1 MKIAISS
8 TGKTLED
15 NVDERFGRCDYF
27 LIVEIEDKKIKGFEA
42 VENTAKSQMGGA
54 GIVAGEIV
62 AKQKVDAVITVNL
75 GPRAF
80 SVFEQFKIKTYQ
92 GKGKIKEVVQNFLDE
107 KLKELTN
114 ATGPQHVGLKWI
126 INEKN
131 EDSDIHRF
139 RKSIRTFW

>member
-8 TGKTLED
+8 TGKDLESE
-15 NVDERFGRCDYF
+15 VDARFGRCNYF
-27 LIVEIEDKKIKGFEA
+27 LIVEIEENKIKDFKA
-42 VENTAKSQMGGA
+42 IENTAKSQQGGA

-62 AKQKVDAVITVNL
+62 AKQKVDAIITVNL

-92 GKGKIKEVVQNFLDE
+92 GEGKIKEVVQEFLDK

-114 ATGPQHVGLKWI
+114 ATGPQHEGLK
-126 INEKN
+126 
-131 EDSDIHRF
+131 
-139 RKSIRTFW
+139 